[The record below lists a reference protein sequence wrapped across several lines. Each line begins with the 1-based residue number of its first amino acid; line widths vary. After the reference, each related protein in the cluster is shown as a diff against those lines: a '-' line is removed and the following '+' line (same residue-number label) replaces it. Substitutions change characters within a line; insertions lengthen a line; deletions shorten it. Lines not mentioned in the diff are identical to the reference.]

1 MVKQIIQG
9 TLKNVEDQMC
19 SIFVVLQ
26 TKKVYHVS
34 FTIIKYYQGRKN
46 KLGHARLQLN
56 LKTLMIKKVKRKIEK
71 NYIIPH
77 LE

>member
-26 TKKVYHVS
+26 TKKES
-34 FTIIKYYQGRKN
+34 LSR
-46 KLGHARLQLN
+46 
-56 LKTLMIKKVKRKIEK
+56 
-71 NYIIPH
+71 
-77 LE
+77 